1 MYSWIKSQW
10 KSKTDFS
17 FSFFFF
23 FLLGCQTLPFSAS
36 DPLTAFFFVCKFS
49 IRQCR
54 FLFCPILPSFHL
66 LPCRC
71 SVCSWRRWWTSSRSI
86 KKTCRTGCLYC
97 WRSCWKKWVPICL
110 GPYKQKF
117 RRHLMSQGN
126 ELLKHSENQINKNN
140 PNSSRFI
147 CFCIAY
153 CEILE
158 LRRPNSRSW
167 NNSLMCLF
175 YRESFPN
182 DLQFS
187 ILMRFTVDQTQT
199 PSLKVR
205 IFWLSVQK
213 EIFVDRHLLVLII
226 EFRLLVLF

>member
-1 MYSWIKSQW
+1 
-10 KSKTDFS
+10 
-17 FSFFFF
+17 
-23 FLLGCQTLPFSAS
+23 
-36 DPLTAFFFVCKFS
+36 
-49 IRQCR
+49 
-54 FLFCPILPSFHL
+54 
-66 LPCRC
+66 
-71 SVCSWRRWWTSSRSI
+71 
-86 KKTCRTGCLYC
+86 
-97 WRSCWKKWVPICL
+97 
-110 GPYKQKF
+110 
-117 RRHLMSQGN
+117 MSQGN

-153 CEILE
+153 YEILE

-213 EIFVDRHLLVLII
+213 EIFIDRHLLVLII
-226 EFRLLVLF
+226 EFRLLVSKPGFQLVDFVFVNFQTVKPALQDQLRSFWSSKVFVWIIVFILNPMSNSYSVSNNFYLNASVCCY